1 VRGACGSRVLRSR
14 REFDFERMVFLESA
28 NTEHAKTDNTAFFV
42 YAFHHR
48 IAFSRPHVAVRVGK
62 SHFEVIHFRVKPQ
75 FQFIAHD
82 IPPASA
88 RSQSAPRSRSTTT
101 NPRSCP
107 RLTAIAKMSFF
118 AVAVRIARPPS
129 RWNAALA
136 EDPLGTSSV
145 FGDFESTWMGRA
157 FTKSVYA
164 CRSRKRS
171 HGLEKISVH
180 GGKVASGRPRFRDP
194 MRAG

>member
-1 VRGACGSRVLRSR
+1 MARRFRRRVLRSR

-28 NTEHAKTDNTAFFV
+28 NTEHAKTDNMAFFV

-48 IAFSRPHVAVRVGK
+48 IAFSRPHVAVRVRK

-107 RLTAIAKMSFF
+107 RLTAIAKMLFF

-136 EDPLGTSSV
+136 EYSLGIGLAPSSATSKV
-145 FGDFESTWMGRA
+145 LVRG
-157 FTKSVYA
+157 
-164 CRSRKRS
+164 KRS
-171 HGLEKISVH
+171 SNPSM
-180 GGKVASGRPRFRDP
+180 VAAAVDEVRTWKN
-194 MRAG
+194 